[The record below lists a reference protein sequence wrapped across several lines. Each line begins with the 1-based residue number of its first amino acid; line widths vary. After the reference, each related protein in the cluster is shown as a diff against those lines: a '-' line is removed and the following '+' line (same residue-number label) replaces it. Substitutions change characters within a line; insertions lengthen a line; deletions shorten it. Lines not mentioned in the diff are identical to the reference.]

1 MNKIKIIF
9 IGGALLWY
17 SSPIMSKA
25 YCLCYCAGIYNGQHT
40 PKGSRTPK
48 RPLCVDYTNNVL
60 TVPDRLVGYTLIVT
74 DEDENQFSY
83 FLTSNVITLPT
94 YLVGEID
101 ILFTDG
107 NQTFSGI
114 INAD

>member
-1 MNKIKIIF
+1 MDKIKILF
-9 IGGALLWY
+9 IGGALLWC
-17 SSPIMSKA
+17 SLPIMSKA
-25 YCLCYCAGIYNGQHT
+25 YYLCYCAGINNAQHVHN
-40 PKGSRTPK
+40 GSRSPR
-48 RPLCVDYTNNVL
+48 RPLCVDYTNNIL

-83 FLTSNVITLPT
+83 FLTSNVLTLPT
-94 YLVGEID
+94 YLVGEIE
-101 ILFTDG
+101 ISFTDG